1 MFEHQ
6 TLWQWQDGPAMHM
19 NTILKYHKNN
29 VHNLRPDSPTPANS
43 PLLHIRSIS

>member
-19 NTILKYHKNN
+19 NTILKYKNN
-29 VHNLRPDSPTPANS
+29 VHYLRPDSPTPVNS